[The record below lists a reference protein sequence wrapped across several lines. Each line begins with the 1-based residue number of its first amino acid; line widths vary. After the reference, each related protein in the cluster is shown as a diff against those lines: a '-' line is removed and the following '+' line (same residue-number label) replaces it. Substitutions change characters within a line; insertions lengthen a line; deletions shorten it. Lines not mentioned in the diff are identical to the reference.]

1 MDFPMSTV
9 IRGKH
14 RFVYFKE
21 RKEKNK
27 QTNWI
32 FKEKEGKSVCVD
44 EMLPA
49 FCVLV
54 RF

>member
-1 MDFPMSTV
+1 MDFPMFTV
-9 IRGKH
+9 IGGKH

-21 RKEKNK
+21 RKKK
-27 QTNWI
+27 QINWI
-32 FKEKEGKSVCVD
+32 FEEKKGKSVCVD